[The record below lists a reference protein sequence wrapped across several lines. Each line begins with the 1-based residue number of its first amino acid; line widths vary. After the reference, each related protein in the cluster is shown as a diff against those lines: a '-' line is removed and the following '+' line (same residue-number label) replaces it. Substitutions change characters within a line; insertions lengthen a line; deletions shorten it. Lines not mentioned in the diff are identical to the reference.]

1 MRRNRLL
8 AFTIAPLLLLAGCGG
23 GSGTS
28 SFQFDQFTSFEF
40 NEFPPFST
48 DFTLG
53 TPPKSVRF
61 TGGRTLTVGVP
72 NLYRTGIAAWEISG
86 VSTVAT
92 ADFDT
97 PATAF
102 ALYAANQGSGQGII
116 RVYDE
121 SDVLIATIPV
131 VTDNMMDASALIV
144 RTAGELGVAGI
155 GKVTVTN
162 TSIPGNLNKTWIDDF
177 SASQP

>member
-8 AFTIAPLLLLAGCGG
+8 AFAIAPLLLLAGCGG
-23 GSGTS
+23 GGTS
-28 SFQFDQFTSFEF
+28 SFQFDLFTSFEPSDWPLF
-40 NEFPPFST
+40 TE

-53 TPPKSVRF
+53 TPPQSVRF
-61 TGGRTLTVGVP
+61 TGGRTATVGVP

-131 VTDNMMDASALIV
+131 VVTDMMETGALIV
-144 RTAGELGVAGI
+144 RPAG
-155 GKVTVTN
+155 
-162 TSIPGNLNKTWIDDF
+162 
-177 SASQP
+177 

>member
-23 GSGTS
+23 GSGSS
-28 SFQFDQFTSFEF
+28 SFQFDLNTSFEF
-40 NEFPPFST
+40 SEYPPFST

-61 TGGRTLTVGVP
+61 TGGRTATVGVGAF
-72 NLYRTGIAAWEISG
+72 YRTGIAAWEISG

-121 SDVLIATIPV
+121 SDVLIAEIPV
-131 VTDNMMDASALIV
+131 VVTDMMEPAALIV
-144 RTAGELGVAGI
+144 RTAGELGAAGI

-162 TSIPGNLNKTWIDDF
+162 TAIPGDNKTWIDDF

>member
-8 AFTIAPLLLLAGCGG
+8 AFAIAPLLLLTGCGG

-28 SFQFDQFTSFEF
+28 SFQFDLNTSFEF
-40 NEFPPFST
+40 NEWPPFST

-61 TGGRTLTVGVP
+61 TGGRTATVGVGAF
-72 NLYRTGIAAWEISG
+72 YRTGIAAWEIDG
-86 VSTVAT
+86 VSAVGTI
-92 ADFDT
+92 DFDT

-102 ALYAANQGSGQGII
+102 ALYAAYQGSGPGTI

-131 VTDNMMDASALIV
+131 VVTDMMEAGALIV
-144 RTAGELGVAGI
+144 RTAGELGAAGI

-162 TSIPGNLNKTWIDDF
+162 TATPGDKTWIDDF
-177 SASQP
+177 STSQP